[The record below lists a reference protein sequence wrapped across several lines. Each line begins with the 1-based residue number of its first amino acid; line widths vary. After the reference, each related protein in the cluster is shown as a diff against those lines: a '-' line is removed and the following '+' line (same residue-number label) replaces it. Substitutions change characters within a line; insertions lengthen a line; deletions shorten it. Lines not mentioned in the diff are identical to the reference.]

1 MLTET
6 RKVVVSLVVLVAAI
20 GVIVATIGGPTTR
33 PDRDGVLEVV
43 LDGDQVTPARMTVAS
58 GEPVTF
64 VFVNR
69 GAAAQNLT
77 FGRELRVLESSS
89 SGSAQDLLAG
99 LSARVEPPQAWI
111 GASERVPVVTIHVA
125 GGSTTSATLTF
136 PEDRAGEWE
145 LACFRGRGC
154 DPRVAP
160 VARLTIE

>member
-6 RKVVVSLVVLVAAI
+6 RRYVIPLVVLVVAI
-20 GVIVATIGGPTTR
+20 GVLVATTGGSTTG

-43 LDGDQVTPARMTVAS
+43 FDGDEVTPARMAVPAD
-58 GEPVTF
+58 EPVTF

-77 FGRELRVLESSS
+77 FGRDQEDPEGSS
-89 SGSAQDLLAG
+89 SGSIEDLLAG
-99 LSARVEPPQAWI
+99 LSARVDPPQAWI
-111 GASERVPVVTIHVA
+111 GPSGQVPAVTIHVA
-125 GGSTTSATLTF
+125 GGSTTTVTLTF
-136 PEDRAGEWE
+136 PEDRAGAWE

-154 DPRVAP
+154 ETRP